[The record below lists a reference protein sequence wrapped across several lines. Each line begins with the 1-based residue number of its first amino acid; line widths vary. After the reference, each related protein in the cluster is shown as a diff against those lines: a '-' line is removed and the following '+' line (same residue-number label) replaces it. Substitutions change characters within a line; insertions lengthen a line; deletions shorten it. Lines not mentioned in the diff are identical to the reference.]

1 MNVAC
6 LLWETTDAGPDR
18 IALRDGDRAWSYGA
32 MTARASAIALALT
45 MDGLERGDRVG
56 ILLPNG
62 RDAAAAFY
70 GAAAAGATVTLLNWL
85 YRPRQVEQIITHAS
99 LRILLTSREWV
110 ARQARPLAGDLR
122 VIFVEDL
129 PEAGWVWP
137 VDAAGDEPVQITYTS
152 GSTGGPKGVVKSH
165 DNLLAGVR
173 TVVGYLGIT
182 PDDRIASLLP
192 FSFVYGFNQLNCAVA
207 TGAILDIID
216 TPMAPEIVRALV
228 RSESTVLAGIPPVWM
243 QLLRVADFG
252 EPIPSLRIMTC
263 AGGRLSPEGVKAL
276 RAAQPQAR
284 LYLMYGL
291 TEVFRSTYLPP
302 EEVDEHPDSMGRA
315 VPGSAVYVVRDDG
328 SICDEGEVGELVH
341 AGPTVALGYLN
352 DPEATARVFRSNP
365 TPDFTHPSLA
375 RAVYSGDLVRRDAA
389 GRLYFVGR
397 SDRMIKTLG
406 FRVSPD
412 EVADII
418 SASGEVTEVVVT
430 SEPDERRGERI
441 VAHVVLAP
449 EGTLEAL
456 RRWCGL
462 ELPKHMEPSRWDIRD
477 ALPRN
482 ASGKFD
488 LAALSSSR
496 SVGL

>member
-1 MNVAC
+1 MNVAR

-18 IALRDGDRAWSYGA
+18 VALRDGDRAWSYGA
-32 MTARASAIALALT
+32 LTARASAVANALT
-45 MDGLERGDRVG
+45 LEGLERGDRVG

-62 RDAAAAFY
+62 LDAAAAFY
-70 GAAAAGATVTLLNWL
+70 GASGAGAVVTLLNWL
-85 YRPRQVEQIITHAS
+85 YRARQVEQIVTHS
-99 LRILLTSREWV
+99 GVGILLTHRDWG
-110 ARQARPLAGDLR
+110 ARQARPLGGDLR
-122 VIFVEDL
+122 VMYIEDL
-129 PEAGWVWP
+129 PEAGSVWP
-137 VDAAGDEPVQITYTS
+137 VDAGGGEPVQITYTS

-165 DNLLAGVR
+165 DNLLVGIR
-173 TVVGYLGIT
+173 TVVEYLGIE

-207 TGAILDIID
+207 TGATLDIID
-216 TPMAPEIVRALV
+216 TPMAPQIVRALV
-228 RSESTVLAGIPPVWM
+228 GRESTVLAGIPPLWR
-243 QLLRVADFG
+243 QLLGVADFG
-252 EPIPSLRIMTC
+252 KPIPSLRLMTC
-263 AGGRLSPEGVKAL
+263 AGGRLGPEGVKAL
-276 RAAQPQAR
+276 RAAQPQAK

-302 EEVDEHPDSMGRA
+302 EEVDDHPDSMGRA

-328 SICDEGEVGELVH
+328 SICDDGEVGELVH

-365 TPDFTHPSLA
+365 TSDVANPSLS

-412 EVADII
+412 EVADVIY
-418 SASGEVTEVVVT
+418 ASGEVTEVVVS
-430 SEPDERRGERI
+430 SEPDELRGERI

-449 EGTLEAL
+449 GGTLEAL

-462 ELPKHMEPSRWDIRD
+462 ELPKHMEPSRWEVRD

-482 ASGKFD
+482 ASGKHD
-488 LAALSSSR
+488 LVALSSS
-496 SVGL
+496 SVGG